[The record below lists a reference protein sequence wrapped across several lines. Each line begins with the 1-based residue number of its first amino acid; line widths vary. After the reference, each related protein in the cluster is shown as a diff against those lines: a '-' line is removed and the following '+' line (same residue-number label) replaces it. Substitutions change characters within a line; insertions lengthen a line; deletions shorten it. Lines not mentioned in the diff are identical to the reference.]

1 MRSGIAPVRTPSC
14 FLILRAIHVL
24 IDRALPR
31 KLAMS
36 AAPELSVRQDPP
48 CLVLHNGTEPLELS
62 PLWLRE
68 RTQAP
73 DQLEAL
79 TQQRLFDSHAI
90 DRALELESAV
100 PVGEDR
106 VALAFSDGHRETFD
120 LRFLLGEI
128 DDAEVCPAPEPWDA
142 NLDRRELRFDWQRVQ
157 QDADAFHAS
166 LDAYLRRGHIILQ
179 GVPTDRERILEV
191 GRHYGYVKETNFGR
205 YFEVYSRPS
214 GNDLAYRS
222 VALGPH
228 TDNPYRSPVPG
239 IQLLHCLVNET
250 SGGLST
256 LADSLKVL
264 ERLRCEHPSG
274 YELLKRTPVRFRF
287 VDAGTELVTHRTMIR
302 TNDAGDPTGVHY
314 SPRLDAL
321 PLLSDA
327 DTRAFHQAR
336 QRLGELLTDP
346 VYEARFALS
355 AGELL
360 LFDNSRVLH
369 GRTSYDS
376 DEGHRHVQGCYLDAD
391 GPRERF
397 ASLRKHRKSI
407 GEAA

>member
-1 MRSGIAPVRTPSC
+1 MSTRHAFVIHEHPPSVV
-14 FLILRAIHVL
+14 INEGEQSWE
-24 IDRALPR
+24 
-31 KLAMS
+31 M
-36 AAPELSVRQDPP
+36 
-48 CLVLHNGTEPLELS
+48 S

-73 DQLEAL
+73 DQLEAM

-90 DRALELESAV
+90 DAGLTLESATRCD
-100 PVGEDR
+100 EHH
-106 VALAFSDGHRETFD
+106 VALAFSDGHRETYD
-120 LRFLLGEI
+120 LRVLANEL
-128 DDAEVCPAPEPWDA
+128 DDTRRFPDAEPWDA
-142 NLDRRELRFDWQRVQ
+142 SLDQRRVRFDWLRVLEDPTYFQ
-157 QDADAFHAS
+157 AS
-166 LDAYLRRGHIILQ
+166 LDAYLRYGYIVLH
-179 GVPTDRERILEV
+179 GVPTDPERILQV
-191 GRHYGYVKETNFGR
+191 GSHYGYVKETNFGR
-205 YFEVYSRPS
+205 YFEVYSRPN

-264 ERLRCEHPSG
+264 EQLREETPEG
-274 YELLKRTPVRFRF
+274 YELLKTTSVRFRF
-287 VDAGTELVTHRTMIR
+287 VDAGTELVTHRTMIQ
-302 TNDAGDPTGVHY
+302 TDDDGHPTGVHY

-327 DTRAFHQAR
+327 QTRLFHRAR

-346 VYEARFALS
+346 AYEVRFPLD
-355 AGELL
+355 AGELM

-369 GRTSYDS
+369 GRTRYDTN
-376 DEGHRHVQGCYLDAD
+376 EGHRHLQGCYLDTD

-397 ASLRKHRKSI
+397 ASLLKHSDSI
-407 GEAA
+407 EEVA

>member
-1 MRSGIAPVRTPSC
+1 M
-14 FLILRAIHVL
+14 
-24 IDRALPR
+24 
-31 KLAMS
+31 
-36 AAPELSVRQDPP
+36 
-48 CLVLHNGTEPLELS
+48 
-62 PLWLRE
+62 RE

-73 DQLEAL
+73 DQLEPM

-90 DRALELESAV
+90 DSTLTLESAT
-100 PVGEDR
+100 R
-106 VALAFSDGHRETFD
+106 VDDKHAALVFSDGHRETYD
-120 LRFLLGEI
+120 LRFLTGELS
-128 DDAEVCPAPEPWDA
+128 DTAVFPAPEPWDA
-142 NLDRRELRFDWQRVQ
+142 ELDQGHATFDWQRVRKESSY
-157 QDADAFHAS
+157 FRSS
-166 LDAYLRRGHIILQ
+166 LDAYLRFGYIILH
-179 GVPTDRERILEV
+179 GVPTDPERILEV
-191 GRHYGYVKETNFGR
+191 GRHFGYIKETNFGR

-239 IQLLHCLVNET
+239 IQLLHCLVNNT

-264 ERLRCEHPSG
+264 QQLRTEHPEG
-274 YELLKRTPVRFRF
+274 YELLKDTPVRFRF
-287 VDAGTELVTHRTMIR
+287 VDAGTELITQRAMIQ
-302 TNDAGDPTGVHY
+302 TNDEGEPTGVHY

-321 PLLSDA
+321 PFLT
-327 DTRAFHQAR
+327 DTETRQFHQAR

-346 VYEARFALS
+346 AYEVRFALQ
-355 AGELL
+355 AGELI

-376 DEGHRHVQGCYLDAD
+376 NEGHRHVQGCYLDSD

-397 ASLRKHRKSI
+397 ASLLKSSEPK
-407 GEAA
+407 GEVA

>member
-1 MRSGIAPVRTPSC
+1 MSTPHA
-14 FLILRAIHVL
+14 FVIHEQPPAVVL
-24 IDRALPR
+24 DDGQQTREI
-31 KLAMS
+31 
-36 AAPELSVRQDPP
+36 
-48 CLVLHNGTEPLELS
+48 S

-73 DQLEAL
+73 DQLEAM

-90 DRALELESAV
+90 DASLTLESAARV
-100 PVGEDR
+100 DEQH
-106 VALAFSDGHRETFD
+106 VALAFSDGHRETYD
-120 LRFLLGEI
+120 LRVLASEL
-128 DDAEVCPAPEPWDA
+128 DDAAAIFPAAEPWDA
-142 NLDRRELRFDWQRVQ
+142 SLDQSRVRFDWRRVLKEPAYFR
-157 QDADAFHAS
+157 DS
-166 LDAYLRRGHIILQ
+166 LDAYLRYGYLILY
-179 GVPTDRERILEV
+179 GVPTDPERILQV
-191 GRHYGYVKETNFGR
+191 GSHYGYVKETNFGR

-228 TDNPYRSPVPG
+228 TDNPYRNPVPG

-264 ERLRCEHPSG
+264 ERLREEDPEG
-274 YELLKRTPVRFRF
+274 YALLKTTPVRFRF
-287 VDAGTELVTHRTMIR
+287 VDAGTELVTQRTMIQ
-302 TNDAGDPTGVHY
+302 TDDDGHPTGVHY

-327 DTRAFHQAR
+327 QTRQFHRAR
-336 QRLGELLTDP
+336 QRLGELLADP
-346 VYEARFALS
+346 AYEARFTLD
-355 AGELL
+355 AGELM

-369 GRTSYDS
+369 GRTSYDPS
-376 DEGHRHVQGCYLDAD
+376 EGHRHLQGCYLDTD

-397 ASLRKHRKSI
+397 ASLLKHPESI
-407 GEAA
+407 EEVA

>member
-1 MRSGIAPVRTPSC
+1 MSTHHAFV
-14 FLILRAIHVL
+14 IH
-24 IDRALPR
+24 
-31 KLAMS
+31 
-36 AAPELSVRQDPP
+36 EDPP
-48 CLVLHNGTEPLELS
+48 SVVFHAGEQSWEMS

-73 DQLEAL
+73 DQLEPM

-90 DRALELESAV
+90 DTRLTLESASRTDEHHV
-100 PVGEDR
+100 ELV
-106 VALAFSDGHRETFD
+106 FSDGHRETYD
-120 LRFLLGEI
+120 LRVLANELDAASRFP
-128 DDAEVCPAPEPWDA
+128 DAEPWNA
-142 NLDRRELRFDWQRVQ
+142 SLDQRRVRFDWTQVLENPAYFQ
-157 QDADAFHAS
+157 AS
-166 LDAYLRRGHIILQ
+166 LDAYLRYGYIVLY
-179 GVPTDRERILEV
+179 GVPTDPERILQV
-191 GRHYGYVKETNFGR
+191 GSHFGYVKETNFGR
-205 YFEVYSRPS
+205 YFEVYSRPN

-228 TDNPYRSPVPG
+228 TDNPYRNPVPG

-264 ERLRCEHPSG
+264 EQLREETPEG
-274 YELLKRTPVRFRF
+274 YELLKTTSVRFRF
-287 VDAGTELVTHRTMIR
+287 VDAGTELVTHRTMIQ
-302 TNDAGDPTGVHY
+302 TDDDGHPTGVHY

-327 DTRAFHQAR
+327 QTRLFHRAR

-346 VYEARFALS
+346 AYEVRFTLD
-355 AGELL
+355 AGELM

-369 GRTSYDS
+369 GRTSYDTN
-376 DEGHRHVQGCYLDAD
+376 EGHRHLQGCYLDTD

-397 ASLRKHRKSI
+397 ASLMKNRDSI
-407 GEAA
+407 EEVA